1 MKHEIAIEGMT
12 CESCVGRV
20 TSALQNVPE
29 VSRVT
34 VSLHPP
40 VAKLRVR
47 TSVGL
52 KTLRNAV
59 QSVGE
64 YDVTLAKPTSGT
76 TATWL
81 KTYYPLLLIVAF
93 LIGGTALLTFRRV
106 ASGEMTVMSDFMGLF
121 FVTFAFFKL
130 LDIRGFAKAFR
141 SYDLIAEQSRVYGL
155 IYPFIELTLGV
166 AYLANSQFVAHF
178 GAGFPTAVNFTTLVL
193 MLLGSFGVID
203 ALRSNRKIQ
212 CACLGTVFKLPMSKV
227 TLIEDLSMALMAML
241 MLFRLV
247 M

>member
-1 MKHEIAIEGMT
+1 MKHEIAITGMT

-20 TSALQNVPE
+20 KAALQSVPE
-29 VSRVT
+29 VSRVA

-40 VAKLRVR
+40 VAKLNVS
-47 TSVGL
+47 TSVTL
-52 KTLRNAV
+52 KTLQNAV

-64 YDVTLAKPTSGT
+64 YEVTLAKPTSGT
-76 TATWL
+76 TASWL
-81 KTYYPLLLIVAF
+81 QTYYPLLLIVAF

-155 IYPFIELTLGV
+155 VYPFIELTLGV
-166 AYLANSQFVAHF
+166 AYLANSQFVAFF
-178 GAGFPTAVNFTTLVL
+178 GMWFPTAVNFATLVL

-227 TLIEDLSMALMAML
+227 TLIEDLSMAVMAML

-247 M
+247 V